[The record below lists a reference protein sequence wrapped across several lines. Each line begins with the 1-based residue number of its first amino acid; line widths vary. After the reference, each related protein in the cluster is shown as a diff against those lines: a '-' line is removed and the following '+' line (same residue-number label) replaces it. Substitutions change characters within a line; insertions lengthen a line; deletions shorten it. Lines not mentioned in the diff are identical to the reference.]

1 MVPLHGTCLF
11 EVKAKLK
18 PPESWRPF
26 LHMRLAHLFCRD
38 NETRGP
44 SLNEKQKLTAVQRR
58 KNSLRCS
65 EGKTHCSAAKECVE
79 SAGHRV
85 SICERDSLK
94 QTSNFE
100 RNARS

>member
-11 EVKAKLK
+11 EVKAKRK

-44 SLNEKQKLTAVQRR
+44 SLNEKQK
-58 KNSLRCS
+58 
-65 EGKTHCSAAKECVE
+65 THCSAAKEKLTAVQRRNVWNRQAIVLVFV
-79 SAGHRV
+79 SA
-85 SICERDSLK
+85 IP
-94 QTSNFE
+94 
-100 RNARS
+100 

>member
-44 SLNEKQKLTAVQRR
+44 FLNEKQKTRCGAAKEKLTAVQRR
-58 KNSLRCS
+58 KNSLQCS
-65 EGKTHCSAAKECVE
+65 EGMCGIGRPSC
-79 SAGHRV
+79 
-85 SICERDSLK
+85 
-94 QTSNFE
+94 
-100 RNARS
+100 

>member
-44 SLNEKQKLTAVQRR
+44 SLNEKA
-58 KNSLRCS
+58 KNSLQCS
-65 EGKTHCSAAKECVE
+65 EGKTHCSAAKEKLTAVQRRNVWNRQAIVLVFV
-79 SAGHRV
+79 SA
-85 SICERDSLK
+85 IP
-94 QTSNFE
+94 
-100 RNARS
+100 